1 MAGLN
6 IPFPSTPL
14 PPQTSDLDY
23 ELKIQRKITH
33 AFIRAEPVDIGL
45 SRRTESRTA
54 LGGIL
59 KNFARQLPTQ
69 TFKIIMQSPAGASIE
84 QRTDDGT
91 ERRVDYVLLGEW
103 DADVQIGD
111 YWDDA
116 SGERNEVTSMI
127 PYNGYEVRANVEGYG
142 KKPLN
147 G

>member
-14 PPQTSDLDY
+14 PPQVADTAY
-23 ELKIQRKITH
+23 ELWVQRRITH

-45 SRRTESRTA
+45 SRRSSSRTA
-54 LGGIL
+54 LGGVM
-59 KNFARQLPTQ
+59 KTFSRQLPTQ
-69 TFKIIMQSPAGASIE
+69 TFKLIMQSPAGASIE
-84 QRTDDGT
+84 QRSDDGT

-103 DADVQIGD
+103 DADVEVGD
-111 YWDDA
+111 YWDDE

-127 PYNGYEVRANVEGYG
+127 PYNGYETRANVEGYG